1 MDDMPTTRSASG
13 LVALLGLL
21 FVAPAPATA
30 QPAQDLSR
38 YPLIPWP
45 RSVEPA
51 EGEFTLTEAT
61 TIAVNHPDARP
72 VAELWADGV
81 RLATRFP
88 LAVVTQDSAPDAGTD
103 AAPDAGAIAFR
114 LDPDAGTGG
123 EGYRLA
129 VDSTGVTLTAATPA
143 GLFYGAQTLRQLLPP
158 AIDRGGFLNE
168 SAPAWTIPAARIE
181 DQPRFA
187 YRGMH
192 LDVARHFFP
201 VNFVKRYLDLMALY
215 KMNRFHWHLT
225 DDQGWRIEIEAY
237 PRLTGVGAWRDETL
251 RGHYGNRP
259 HTFDGRRYGG
269 FYTQEEIREVVAYA
283 AERHIT
289 VIPEIEM
296 PGHATAALAAYPEFA
311 CTEGPFE
318 VATLWGVFEDIF
330 CPKEE
335 TFAFLEAV
343 LSEVVQLFP
352 GPWIHVG
359 GDEAPKARWE
369 ASALA
374 QDVIRREGL
383 ADEHELQSWFLRRI
397 ERFLNANGKR
407 LVGWD
412 EIAEGGLSPTA
423 TLMFWRDWN
432 QDALALA
439 ARQGNDIIMTPNS
452 RLYFDH
458 YQGDPGQEPVAFG
471 GMSTLEEVYAY
482 EPVPESFTPEQ
493 ATRVLGA
500 QANLWT
506 EYVTTPQ
513 KAEYMA
519 FPRLLALAE
528 VVWSARGDRDWFS
541 FQGRLPA
548 QLERLDR
555 MTVNYRRPDW

>member
-1 MDDMPTTRSASG
+1 MRLTSTWPALVAALLALSAST
-13 LVALLGLL
+13 
-21 FVAPAPATA
+21 PAA
-30 QPAQDLSR
+30 AQDLSR

-45 RSVEPA
+45 QSVEPMD
-51 EGEFTLTEAT
+51 GEYTLTQAT
-61 TIAVNHPDARP
+61 AITVNHPDARP
-72 VAELWADGV
+72 VAEFWADGV
-81 RLATRFP
+81 RMATRFP
-88 LAVVTQDSAPDAGTD
+88 LAVTE
-103 AAPDAGAIAFR
+103 AATPAAGAIAFR
-114 LDPDAGTGG
+114 LDPGAGTGD
-123 EGYRLA
+123 EGYRLS
-129 VDSTGVTLTAATPA
+129 VDSTRVTVTAATPA

-158 AIDRGGFLNE
+158 AVDRGGFLNE
-168 SAPAWTIPAARIE
+168 SAPAWTVPAVRIE
-181 DQPRFA
+181 DEPRFA

-201 VNFVKRYLDLMALY
+201 VDFVKRYLDLMALY

-225 DDQGWRIEIEAY
+225 EDQGWRIEIKAY
-237 PRLTGVGAWRDETL
+237 PRLTEVGAWRAETL

-259 HTFDGRRYGG
+259 HTFDGQRYGG

-296 PGHATAALAAYPEFA
+296 PGHSLAALSAYPELA
-311 CTEGPFE
+311 CTDGPFE
-318 VATLWGVFEDIF
+318 AATLWGVFEDIY

-335 TFAFLEAV
+335 TFAFLETV
-343 LSEVVQLFP
+343 LGEVVELFP
-352 GPWIHVG
+352 GPWVHVG
-359 GDEAPKARWE
+359 GDEAPKARWRE
-369 ASALA
+369 SPVA
-374 QDVIRREGL
+374 QEVIRREGL

-397 ERFLNANGKR
+397 ERILSAHGRR

-471 GMSTLEEVYAY
+471 GMSTLEDVYAY

-493 ATRVLGA
+493 AGRVLGA

-506 EYVTTPQ
+506 EYIKTPQ
-513 KAEYMA
+513 KAEYMV

-528 VVWSARGDRDWFS
+528 VVWSAPEDRDWFS
-541 FQGRLPA
+541 FRGRLPA

-555 MTVNYRRPDW
+555 MTVNYRRPRW